1 MEGGREGGRGGDKNE
16 KKNRSKRM
24 GTTSAKRT
32 KREVYVCV
40 RERDR
45 RSVRV
50 CVRERERNGA
60 NGIKIKVIELP
71 ETQINTDSIDQRLKQ

>member
-1 MEGGREGGRGGDKNE
+1 MAHLREIGREGVREGGREEEEETRTRKN
-16 KKNRSKRM
+16 NRSERM
-24 GTTSAKRT
+24 GNTSAKRT

-50 CVRERERNGA
+50 CVRKREEWGEWHKN
-60 NGIKIKVIELP
+60 K
-71 ETQINTDSIDQRLKQ
+71 SY

>member
-1 MEGGREGGRGGDKNE
+1 MR
-16 KKNRSKRM
+16 KKLEVGK
-24 GTTSAKRT
+24 TSAKRT

-45 RSVRV
+45 RSVRA
-50 CVRERERNGA
+50 CGRERNGA

-71 ETQINTDSIDQRLKQ
+71 ETQIYTDSIVGRGSSA